1 MQYKPGR
8 VVLTPS
14 FRLLVRS
21 KLRKRGDVEPSNNPR
36 SNSANQQQP
45 AQQQQQQIP
54 GLFPH
59 PTLVTVAEP
68 PMSNLY
74 QPTTAWNYPAAHFL
88 YSTPDQVN
96 TANTNCIVARREKH
110 EKLRCW

>member
-21 KLRKRGDVEPSNNPR
+21 KLRKRGDVEPAENPR
-36 SNSANQQQP
+36 HP
-45 AQQQQQQIP
+45 APSTTTTSVSSPQLAQGQ
-54 GLFPH
+54 H
-59 PTLVTVAEP
+59 PTIIVTLAEP

-88 YSTPDQVN
+88 YSTQDQVLEN
-96 TANTNCIVARREKH
+96 FPTF
-110 EKLRCW
+110 LF

>member
-21 KLRKRGDVEPSNNPR
+21 KLRKRSDVEPSENPR
-36 SNSANQQQP
+36 PSSAPQQQQP
-45 AQQQQQQIP
+45 PAQLQLP

-96 TANTNCIVARREKH
+96 IKSLIIAMHIYKFLGAFN
-110 EKLRCW
+110 